1 MGQVNESLADS
12 GIYERLLQRLATA
25 LDEAENLATVVQQPQ
40 QDLEL
45 RDVTPSEMRLIRAYL
60 ERERSRLGHVQSST
74 EAPLQ
79 RTPRTTAVLVPEGLA
94 CAYAEQAEAPATRC
108 TLCGATRHWQPSQ
121 GVQLCQGCG
130 SQLFKQRD
138 HR

>member
-1 MGQVNESLADS
+1 MGQVNESLADT

-25 LDEAENLATVVQQPQ
+25 LDEAENLAVVVQQPQ

-60 ERERSRLGHVQSST
+60 ERERSSVGPVQTSV
-74 EAPLQ
+74 EAQ
-79 RTPRTTAVLVPEGLA
+79 RTLPTREQQQPVPAELA
-94 CAYAEQAEAPATRC
+94 CAYAEQAKPAAASC
-108 TLCGATRHWQPSQ
+108 AVCGATRHWQPSQ

-130 SQLFKQRD
+130 SQLFNQRN
-138 HR
+138 RR